1 MADLPL
7 LTLGTLGVTV
17 LAGVLAVVG
26 VHSYAAGRAQRKALV
41 ARMAQTGPLPAASRR
56 RRFAAL
62 DRRLRGTRLG
72 RRIDR
77 KLAVTGLNLTPAEYV
92 VYAVATLLALYLT
105 IAAVFAPFFGALAVV
120 AGLWGAD
127 AFLNWQRQRRT
138 EAFINQ
144 LPELTRVLANAT
156 QAGLA
161 LRTAIALAADEL
173 DDPAGEEL
181 RQVADR
187 LAVGHSLDD
196 ALGDL
201 ADRLPSRELVVLVT
215 TLVLSNRAGGQVVSS
230 LRNLTGTLDERKE
243 TRREVT
249 TLLSQV
255 KVTAFAMPLLGLG
268 FLLMINGM
276 NPGALDKMTGSFVGQ
291 AGSVIAFALYTAG
304 FVMIRRLSKVRV

>member
-1 MADLPL
+1 MNLPL
-7 LTLGTLGVTV
+7 LTLGVTLLACALGV
-17 LAGVLAVVG
+17 AG
-26 VHSYAAGRAQRKALV
+26 VHSYAAGRAQRQALV
-41 ARMAQTGPLPAASRR
+41 ARMTQTGRTGPDGRR
-56 RRFAAL
+56 RRFVRL
-62 DRRLRGTRLG
+62 DRRLRDTGPG
-72 RRIDR
+72 RRIEREIAATGLDLSPGEYAVYALTALLGVY
-77 KLAVTGLNLTPAEYV
+77 LAVG
-92 VYAVATLLALYLT
+92 AL
-105 IAAVFAPFFGALAVV
+105 FAPFFGVLAALTGV
-120 AGLWGAD
+120 WGAN
-127 AFLNWQRQRRT
+127 AFLTWQRRKRT

-161 LRTAIALAADEL
+161 LRTAIAMAAEEL

-181 RQVADR
+181 RKVADQ

-201 ADRLPSRELVVLVT
+201 ADRLPSRELVVLVS
-215 TLVLSNRAGGQVVSS
+215 TLVLSNRAGGQVVTS

-255 KVTAFAMPLLGLG
+255 KVTALALPLLGLG

-276 NPGALDKMTGSFVGQ
+276 SPGALDRMTGSAVGQ
-291 AGSVIAFALYTAG
+291 IGSVIAFGLYAAG
-304 FVMIRRLSKVRV
+304 FVLIRRLSRIRV